1 MADFFSLTGSIW
13 LTQIAIVFSSMTGVA
28 TITIGAMWTFFLLPD
43 VPKSVV
49 LVRISSL

>member
-13 LTQIAIVFSSMTGVA
+13 LTEIDVGFSSMTGVA
-28 TITIGAMWTFFLLPD
+28 TITMGAMWTFFLLPD
-43 VPKSVV
+43 VPKSEV